1 MRDTNYIYLST
12 QRPISLGS
20 YPKQNLVQ
28 LENFDDILMLPHADK
43 RAYGY
48 LEYSE
53 PLSAKELAEYELQIY
68 EPDIFQQDSV
78 RLLNAEKAVECD
90 LEFNGKNRS
99 APIVGH
105 AMENQAILAALVF
118 TLEDHTSDIYVC
130 LRDDFHQ
137 EESCG
142 VGFKLQNKEDF
153 FHDFHAP
160 ENLRQTDYGINQ
172 KTGSLII
179 RKYDKLMPIDL
190 GNSTLK
196 DYKGHTLT
204 VDFISVNRIP
214 RKMKEQLL
222 SEQEPLQI
230 RENEYQVFHEKF
242 NINANIM
249 NPFIA
254 CIESVGVIEPDSIQ
268 LDLTQKD
275 RER

>member
-43 RAYGY
+43 QAYGY

-78 RLLNAEKAVECD
+78 CLLNAEKAVECD
-90 LEFNGKNRS
+90 LEFIGENRS
-99 APIVGH
+99 APIVSH
-105 AMENQAILAALVF
+105 AMENQAILAALVS
-118 TLEDHTSDIYVC
+118 TLEDQTSDIYLCV
-130 LRDDFHQ
+130 RDDSYQ
-137 EESCG
+137 EDACG
-142 VGFKLQNKEDF
+142 VTFELQNQEDF
-153 FHDFHAP
+153 LHDFHTP
-160 ENLRQTDYGINQ
+160 ENLKQTDYGINQ

-190 GNSTLK
+190 GNTTLK

-204 VDFISVNRIP
+204 VDFVSVNRIP
-214 RKMKEQLL
+214 
-222 SEQEPLQI
+222 
-230 RENEYQVFHEKF
+230 
-242 NINANIM
+242 
-249 NPFIA
+249 
-254 CIESVGVIEPDSIQ
+254 SVSSS
-268 LDLTQKD
+268 
-275 RER
+275 

>member
-1 MRDTNYIYLST
+1 MRDTNYFYLST

-68 EPDIFQQDSV
+68 EPDIFKKDTV
-78 RLLNAEKAVECD
+78 LLLNAEKAVDCNID
-90 LEFNGKNRS
+90 FNGENRS
-99 APIVGH
+99 NPIVSH
-105 AMENQAILAALVF
+105 AMENQAILAALIS
-118 TLEDHTSDIYVC
+118 TLEEYTSDIYVC
-130 LRDDFHQ
+130 VRDDFHQ
-137 EESCG
+137 EVSFG

-179 RKYDKLMPIDL
+179 RKYERLMPIEL
-190 GNSTLK
+190 GNTSLK

-204 VDFISVNRIP
+204 VDFISFNHIP
-214 RKMKEQLL
+214 RKMKERLL

-230 RENEYQVFHEKF
+230 RENEYRFFHEKF
-242 NINANIM
+242 NVNANIM

-268 LDLTQKD
+268 LDLTKKD